1 MSLLMPDADR
11 RPAVP
16 LRLDVERWATFRI
29 RKRVLAVVHT
39 VTSARRLLDA
49 VRLLE
54 GDPRVQVL
62 FTVAGDVFNHGVDE
76 FLENTR
82 ALVVPWGQAV
92 HTRFDLALTASYGS
106 LHELNVPVIVLPHGA
121 SYNKRVSVPDDR
133 RGRPGRLPAVREVYG
148 LGRQWL
154 VRDGVV
160 VPAAIVLA
168 HEDDRTRLGR
178 ECPEALPVAEVVGDP
193 CYDRVAASLPARDQ
207 YRRALGAA
215 PWQELVLVCSTWG
228 PESLLGR
235 HWDLLEQL
243 ADQLPREDF
252 RIVVMLHSNVWNAH
266 SEWHI
271 RSAFA
276 GLSRCGIGLVSQ
288 HAEWCGAVVA
298 ADYIVSDH
306 GSVSLYGTMT
316 GARLLAAGSPDTDLD
331 PSSPM
336 AELRSL
342 VPWVDTSRPLL
353 RQLRQSSVAHR
364 PDRYARVAA
373 RISSEPGRF
382 ARRMRTL
389 LYRKLRLRAP
399 VARPAA
405 EAASPPVLV
414 RYGVPGGAG
423 S

>member
-54 GDPRVQVL
+54 GDPRVQVM

-76 FLENTR
+76 FLETTR

-92 HTRFDLALTASYGS
+92 HTRFDLALAASYGS

-121 SYNKRVSVPDDR
+121 SYNRRVSLPQGR
-133 RGRPGRLPAVREVYG
+133 RVRLPAVREVYG

-154 VRDGVV
+154 IRDGVV

-178 ECPEALPVAEVVGDP
+178 ECPEALPVVEVVGDP
-193 CYDRVAASLPARDQ
+193 CYDRVAASLPARDL

-228 PESLLGR
+228 PDSLVGR
-235 HWDLLEQL
+235 HWSLLEQL
-243 ADQLPREDF
+243 AAQLPREEF

-276 GLSRCGIGLVSQ
+276 GLGRCGIGLVSQ
-288 HAEWCGAVVA
+288 DAEWSGAVVA
-298 ADYIVSDH
+298 ADYIVGDH

-316 GARLLAAGSPDTDLD
+316 GARLLSSGSPDTDLD

-336 AELRSL
+336 AELRAL
-342 VPWVDTSRPLL
+342 APWLDTDRPLL
-353 RQLRQSSVAHR
+353 RQLRQSSLAYR
-364 PDRYARVAA
+364 PGRYARVAA
-373 RISSEPGRF
+373 RITSEPGRF
-382 ARRMRTL
+382 ARRMRAL

-399 VARPAA
+399 VARLAP
-405 EAASPPVLV
+405 EAAAPPTLV
-414 RYGVPGGAG
+414 RYGPPDGAG
-423 S
+423 P

>member
-92 HTRFDLALTASYGS
+92 HTRFDLALAASYGG

-121 SYNKRVSVPDDR
+121 SYNKRVSPPGDR
-133 RGRPGRLPAVREVYG
+133 RGRLPAVREVYG

-154 VRDGVV
+154 IRDGVV

-168 HEDDRTRLGR
+168 HEDDRTRLGQ

-193 CYDRVAASLPARDQ
+193 CYDRVAASLPTRDL
-207 YRRALGAA
+207 YRRALGTV

-228 PESLLGR
+228 PDSLLGR

-243 ADQLPREDF
+243 AAQLPREDF

-276 GLSRCGIGLVSQ
+276 GLSRSGVGLVSQ
-288 HAEWCGAVVA
+288 HSEWCGAVVA
-298 ADYIVSDH
+298 ADYLVGDH

-316 GARLLAAGSPDTDLD
+316 GARLLTSSAPDTDLD

-336 AELRSL
+336 AELHSLAPRIDTGRS
-342 VPWVDTSRPLL
+342 LL
-353 RQLRQSSVAHR
+353 RQLRQSSADHR

-382 ARRMRTL
+382 GRRMRAL
-389 LYRKLRLRAP
+389 IYRKLRLRAP
-399 VARPAA
+399 GARPAP
-405 EAASPPVLV
+405 EAAAPPVLV
-414 RYGVPGGAG
+414 RYDGSGGTG
-423 S
+423 P

>member
-11 RPAVP
+11 RLAVP
-16 LRLDVERWATFRI
+16 LRLDFERWATFRI

-39 VTSARRLLDA
+39 VTSARRLLEA

-54 GDPRVQVL
+54 GDPRIQLV
-62 FTVAGDVFNHGVDE
+62 FTTAPDVFNHGVDV

-82 ALVVPWGQAV
+82 ALVMPWEQAV
-92 HTRFDLALTASYGS
+92 HTRFDLALAASYGG

-121 SYNKRVSVPDDR
+121 SYNKRVSAPGTAHR
-133 RGRPGRLPAVREVYG
+133 RLPPAVREVYG

-168 HEDDRTRLGR
+168 HEEDRGRLGR

-193 CYDRVAASLPARDQ
+193 CYDRVAASLPS
-207 YRRALGAA
+207 RALYREALGTG
-215 PWQELVLVCSTWG
+215 PRQELVLVCSTWG
-228 PESLLGR
+228 PDSLLGR
-235 HWDLLEQL
+235 QWDLLERL
-243 ADQLPREDF
+243 AAELPPEEF

-276 GLSRCGIGLVSQ
+276 GLGRRGVGLVSQ
-288 HAEWCGAVVA
+288 HAEWCGALVA
-298 ADYIVSDH
+298 ADYIVGDH

-316 GARLLAAGSPDTDLD
+316 GARILTAGSPDTDLD
-331 PSSPM
+331 PASPM
-336 AELRSL
+336 AELLSLTPRVRS
-342 VPWVDTSRPLL
+342 DRPLR
-353 RQLRQSSVAHR
+353 RQLRQSSAAYR
-364 PDRYARVAA
+364 SDRYAQIAA

-382 ARRMRTL
+382 ARRMRAL
-389 LYRKLRLRAP
+389 LYRNLHLRAP
-399 VARPAA
+399 VARPAPERA
-405 EAASPPVLV
+405 VPPVTV
-414 RYGVPGGAG
+414 TYDGRA
-423 S
+423 